1 MKEKL
6 KSFFGRLLSPKT
18 ATHLINFIGKLKG
31 IADMPTMLAW
41 QARQEILNHP
51 KFHDNKRLMPFGF
64 KAYSQADEDGI
75 IQAIFW
81 RIGTTNHNFIEIGV
95 GNGLENNTLNLLL
108 QGWQGGWIEGST
120 KSAQFIEKKFGK
132 IIKQGKLKF
141 KCAFVD
147 RDNIN
152 KLIEDF
158 SLPQKIDLLGIDI
171 DGNDYHLFQAINST
185 KPRVVVIEYNAK
197 FAPPTEWIM
206 EYNPKHNW
214 DGTDYLGVS
223 LKSLERLFDEKG
235 YSLVGCNITG
245 VNAFFVR
252 NDLIGNNFEG
262 PFTAENHYE
271 PARYWLIRGFV
282 SGHPANFG
290 PYSGTSLNNNSAK
303 KE

>member
-6 KSFFGRLLSPKT
+6 MSFVGRLLSPKT
-18 ATHLINFIGKLKG
+18 ATHLTNFIGKLKG
-31 IADMPTMLAW
+31 VADLPTMFAW
-41 QARQEILNHP
+41 QARQDILKHP
-51 KFHDNKRLMPFGF
+51 KFHDNKRLIPFGF

-75 IQAIFW
+75 IQEIFR
-81 RIGTTNHNFIEIGV
+81 RIGTTNLRFVEIGV
-95 GNGLENNTLNLLL
+95 GNGLENNTLSLLL
-108 QGWQGGWIEGST
+108 QDWQGGWIEGSP
-120 KSAQFIEKKFGK
+120 KSAQFIEKKFDK
-132 IIKQGKLKF
+132 IIKQEKLKF

-147 RDNIN
+147 IDNIN
-152 KLIEDF
+152 KLIEGF
-158 SLPQKIDLLGIDI
+158 SLPQEIDLLGIDI
-171 DGNDYHLFQAINST
+171 DGNDYHLFQAINSIN
-185 KPRVVVIEYNAK
+185 PRVVVIEYNAK

-252 NDLIGNNFEG
+252 NDLMGNHFEG

-290 PYSGTSLNNNSAK
+290 PYLGK
-303 KE
+303 KIEGN